1 MPDGSDR
8 EFENRQLFE
17 QFLQEKLH
25 IPRLEWNSL
34 AELGRGKKPFLFET
48 CHFCGGYPDVVRN
61 CVPDPTT
68 PSAQAEMEKHIKQYM
83 QEIALYLPPISDDV
97 ADDAPKEDSISDNA
111 VGTQSSSLDKLSA
124 VTWCTQSQQEL
135 RDSQV
140 QMEPTN
146 TVDEQL
152 QSNSRI
158 EARHDDSVKKNHG
171 IKRSKENKDGDK
183 PAQKLLAWSEWSK
196 WAFDKEQR
204 LAHWVGQDQEGK
216 RGKSSLHTLRLLLI
230 GNIDYDCNYEPTR
243 QNIPETP
250 RYPEED
256 DKLADRPMDTFATSS
271 HEAISNLDNSD
282 ENHLRSTHKDKS
294 AESLALGKGKSKTGM
309 DYESPAQV
317 KHEKSALSVLQTTQ
331 KTPHTLE
338 STPSAHPSQRATLR
352 DNDSQ
357 MLSRRSVPKTASL
370 DQNKLSSS
378 SATESAFL
386 HDDSHQQANA
396 GDDTVRDFADSMD
409 EPEEDL
415 DPRKRL

>member
-68 PSAQAEMEKHIKQYM
+68 PSAQAEMKKHIKQYM
-83 QEIALYLPPISDDV
+83 QEIALYLPPICDDV

-204 LAHWVGQDQEGK
+204 LAHWVGQDQE
-216 RGKSSLHTLRLLLI
+216 
-230 GNIDYDCNYEPTR
+230 DYDCNYEPTR

-294 AESLALGKGKSKTGM
+294 AESLALGKGKSKT
-309 DYESPAQV
+309 A
-317 KHEKSALSVLQTTQ
+317 
-331 KTPHTLE
+331 LE

-378 SATESAFL
+378 SATESSFL